1 MKKFVTAVLLLS
13 FLISMFP
20 AIVGAAE
27 AASPKLYLNGKQL
40 LSGSNPQIVGDTTF
54 VPIRTVTEGLG
65 FDVSW
70 EKPIVTISNG
80 DTNMLLTI
88 GDKTAIVN
96 GQEAPLEKPAMIST
110 GSTLVP
116 LRFVGEQFGLQ
127 VYWDKLSR
135 SVHLYADVST
145 PGAPSDNGSG
155 SGNGGSNG
163 SGNTGDS
170 GNTGNGGSGSDPS
183 TTDPNAGSTSLLKS
197 IEYDGL
203 GSISLPY
210 DGDFGDVHTEVL
222 HSPERIV
229 IDLPNMNFAPDFAPG
244 FTNSASKLGEILVD
258 SHPTLQKVRFSYYS
272 DKPSTVRIVL
282 DLLAPTNYNV
292 VKEEGSIRIDVL
304 EQTGPPPVVTPPTG
318 DGTTPD
324 TPSGPRV
331 YKVVLDA
338 GHGGKDPGASS
349 VNGRNE
355 KEYNLAIT
363 LKVKALLDK
372 ETRIKPYLTRS
383 NDTFIEL
390 DDRAA
395 YANNMKADLFISF
408 HANKAETASATG
420 SETYYYHDYSKAFAN
435 IIHKHLIAGAGLKDR
450 GVRTEPFRVVKA
462 TTMPAV
468 LLEAGYLSNSND
480 SSVLFN
486 AEKQDRIAAEI
497 VKGIKEYLKLS

>member
-20 AIVGAAE
+20 ALVGAAE
-27 AASPKLYLNGKQL
+27 AAPKLYLNGKQL
-40 LSGSNPQIVGDTTF
+40 QSGAEPQIVGDTTF

-70 EKPIVTISNG
+70 TSPVVTISNG
-80 DTNMLLTI
+80 NTSMLLTI

-96 GQEAPLEKPAMIST
+96 GQEASLEKPAIIDT

-127 VYWDKLSR
+127 VYWDKQSR
-135 SVHLYADVST
+135 SVHLYAEST
-145 PGAPSDNGSG
+145 TPDAPVDPGTGSGSDNGTETGESG
-155 SGNGGSNG
+155 
-163 SGNTGDS
+163 TP
-170 GNTGNGGSGSDPS
+170 GSDPS
-183 TTDPNAGSTSLLKS
+183 TNEPNSTTLLKA
-197 IEYDGL
+197 IEYNGL

-210 DGDFGDVHTEVL
+210 DGSFGDVRTEVL

-229 IDLPNMNFAPDFAPG
+229 IDLPNMNFAPGFTPG
-244 FTNSASKLGEILVD
+244 FTSIAAKLGEILID
-258 SHPTLQKVRFSYYS
+258 SHPTLKKIRFSYYS
-272 DKPSTVRIVL
+272 DKPSTVRVVL
-282 DLLAPTNYNV
+282 DLSAPTNYDV
-292 VKEEGSIRIDVL
+292 VKEEQGIRIDVL
-304 EQTGPPPVVTPPTG
+304 EQTGPPPVDTPPVTDPTLPVTPPVVKPETPPVTG
-318 DGTTPD
+318 PTI
-324 TPSGPRV
+324 

-349 VNGRNE
+349 VNGHKE

-390 DDRAA
+390 DDRASF
-395 YANNMKADLFISF
+395 ANNLKANLFISF
-408 HANKAETASATG
+408 HANKAESASVTG
-420 SETYYYHDYSKAFAN
+420 SETYYYHANSKAFAD
-435 IIHKHLIAGAGLKDR
+435 IIHKHLIAGTTLKNR
-450 GVRTEPFRVVKA
+450 SVRTAAFRVVKA

-480 SSVLFN
+480 SSVLFSDQ
-486 AEKQDRIAAEI
+486 KQNKIAAEI